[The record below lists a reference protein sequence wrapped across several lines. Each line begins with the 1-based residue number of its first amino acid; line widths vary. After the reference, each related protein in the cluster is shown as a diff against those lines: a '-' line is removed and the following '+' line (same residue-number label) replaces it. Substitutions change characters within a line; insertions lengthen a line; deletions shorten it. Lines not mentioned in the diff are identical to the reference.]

1 MLTGPGGRWVEQWQW
16 QQKDIYPQSSWSSD
30 ADRGS
35 DADCEAGSA
44 ECFYPFFDVSSRH
57 IALLVS
63 VCVCVCACVAVCLC
77 QDITRFRFSFTTFCY
92 YFVFCSTPVMYFFQF
107 AGVFFLLHVQEKN
120 KLLLGFFMSECVY
133 VCVFVTAAFPSSTSW
148 VSFSRAPFRCC
159 FPQLLLLLT
168 RTTNMA
174 ISRRSSLPLCLFSFF
189 HQSPALPQSQSRPA
203 SQPQSASQ

>member
-63 VCVCVCACVAVCLC
+63 VCVCVSACVAVCLC

-107 AGVFFLLHVQEKN
+107 AGVFFC
-120 KLLLGFFMSECVY
+120 FMCKKKKSFYLAFLCPS
-133 VCVFVTAAFPSSTSW
+133 VCMCA
-148 VSFSRAPFRCC
+148 C
-159 FPQLLLLLT
+159 LLLLLF
-168 RTTNMA
+168 RA
-174 ISRRSSLPLCLFSFF
+174 LLLEFPFRARHFAAAFHSSCCYLPV
-189 HQSPALPQSQSRPA
+189 QQTWP
-203 SQPQSASQ
+203 